1 LLFVAAAIYVV
12 AGSISSNPG
21 NALRGSVILAA
32 GVPVFGFWR
41 RRLKERGI
49 EN

>member
-1 LLFVAAAIYVV
+1 VAAAVYVV

-32 GVPVFGFWR
+32 GVPVFWFWSR
-41 RRLKERGI
+41 KGKGLRKS
-49 EN
+49 N